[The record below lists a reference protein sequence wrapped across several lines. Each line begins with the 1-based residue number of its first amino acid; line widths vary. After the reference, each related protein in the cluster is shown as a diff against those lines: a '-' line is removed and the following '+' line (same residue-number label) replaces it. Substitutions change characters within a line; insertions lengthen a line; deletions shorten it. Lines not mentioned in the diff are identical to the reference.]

1 MPQSLYDLEG
11 EHLLSGVEVLSSEGY
26 GYGVVFTLD
35 GVSYEVLEDP
45 DDGYR
50 SHLWRTYGGG
60 TASEVFLPSAARPL
74 CYAPQ

>member
-35 GVSYEVLEDP
+35 GVS
-45 DDGYR
+45 
-50 SHLWRTYGGG
+50 
-60 TASEVFLPSAARPL
+60 
-74 CYAPQ
+74 